1 MRNQKRQI
9 GSIQTGNFMRQRTL
23 LQEITAFCHL
33 LKQMDINVTTTNQI
47 SFCRS
52 LEIINIAHRDEFYHT
67 ARTNLIANE
76 SDRETF
82 DLAFGLFW
90 KFPRPTPHPLERDED
105 DTGAPSADESSLQ
118 ELTDMVQDD
127 GGDFTVNEWL
137 ELNSEEND
145 EQEAGDTIAYSPDD
159 VLTQKD
165 FSKLSPEEIEK
176 AREAIAKF
184 AALLATKLSR
194 RKELAVKGKTI
205 DFRRS
210 WRKNIAYGGEPLTL
224 VHKRRKI
231 KKNKILLLCD
241 VSGSMDCYSKFL
253 IQFIYGMQQEIN
265 EIEVAVFSTRLTN
278 ITGLLRRK
286 GVEEGLREMAEV
298 VPDWSGGTKIGES
311 IIGFYREF
319 ARSFTANRSIVILI
333 SDGWDQGDADV
344 LQRSMEMLSRH
355 AYKLIWLNP
364 LLGSSGYQPVC
375 RGIRTA
381 LPYVDYFLPAH
392 NLESLVKLTRVLVP
406 IWSR

>member
-1 MRNQKRQI
+1 
-9 GSIQTGNFMRQRTL
+9 MRQRTL
-23 LQEITAFCHL
+23 PQEITAFCHL
-33 LKQMDINVTTTNQI
+33 LKQMDISVTTTNQI

-52 LEIINIAHRDEFYHT
+52 LELIDIAQRDEFYHT

-82 DLAFGLFW
+82 DLAFDLFW
-90 KFPRPTPHPLERDED
+90 KYPRPTPHPLGLDDD
-105 DTGAPSADESSLQ
+105 DTGGAPTDEPLLQDLAD
-118 ELTDMVQDD
+118 VAQDD
-127 GGDFTVNEWL
+127 GGDFSVNEWL
-137 ELNSEEND
+137 ELNSEESE
-145 EQEAGDTIAYSPDD
+145 EQETGDTIAYSPDD

-253 IQFIYGMQQEIN
+253 IQFIYGMQQEIK
-265 EIEVAVFSTRLTN
+265 EIEVAVFSTCLTN

-286 GVEEGLREMAEV
+286 GVEEGLREIAEV

-344 LQRSMEMLSRH
+344 LQRSMEMLNRH

-392 NLESLVKLTRVLVP
+392 NLESLVKLTKVLIP

>member
-1 MRNQKRQI
+1 M
-9 GSIQTGNFMRQRTL
+9 GQRTL
-23 LQEITAFCHL
+23 AKEITSFCHL
-33 LKQMDINVTTTNQI
+33 LKQMGVNVATTNQI

-52 LEIINIAHRDEFYHT
+52 LKFIDIAQRTEFYHT

-76 SDRETF
+76 SDRTTF
-82 DLAFGLFW
+82 DLAFDLFW
-90 KFPRPTPHPLERDED
+90 KYPRQTAQPLGD
-105 DTGAPSADESSLQ
+105 DHSDDAPSTDESALQ
-118 ELTDMVQDD
+118 ELADMAQDA
-127 GGDFTVNEWL
+127 GGDFSVNEWL
-137 ELNSEEND
+137 ELNSEGQT
-145 EQEAGDTIAYSPDD
+145 EQETGDTIAYSPDD

-194 RKELAVKGKTI
+194 RKESAVKGKTI

-210 WRKNIAYGGEPLTL
+210 WRKNVAFGGELLTL

-253 IQFIYGMQQEIN
+253 IQFIYGMQQEIK

-286 GVEEGLREMAEV
+286 GVEEGLREIAEV

-311 IIGFYREF
+311 VVGFYREF

-333 SDGWDQGDADV
+333 SDGWDQGDAEV

-392 NLESLVKLTRVLVP
+392 NLESLVKLTKVLIP